1 MAPDLENSPDCF
13 ETAGRVLRAAIILAH
28 MNASKITVRLD
39 AEQRTADIEVMT
51 LRCRPRF
58 DGLGRALE
66 QIGIRPLR
74 TEELD
79 TARYRVTR
87 SRLAERDG
95 SQLTGTRVMQI
106 LCAAREIEFSHAF
119 CTVAA

>member
-1 MAPDLENSPDCF
+1 
-13 ETAGRVLRAAIILAH
+13 

-39 AEQRTADIEVMT
+39 AEQRTAEIEVMT
-51 LRCRPRF
+51 LRCRPRV

-74 TEELD
+74 IVELD
-79 TARYRVTR
+79 TPRYRVTR

-106 LCAAREIEFSHAF
+106 LCAAREIGSSLAPPQ
-119 CTVAA
+119 AQ